1 MKGRNRFTSEEINRI
16 RELLTRRSRADA
28 AEQQRITK
36 ELRRLGFYI
45 SDYDP
50 ARRGFGV
57 ADLDD
62 LIGRGVISITG
73 DPAER
78 EEGEE
83 KPFKLWGGRFKK
95 GTADEAAKFLDSLPF
110 DLRLYREDIRGSI
123 AHARMLGRQGIISP
137 LEADALIRGL
147 EEILKE
153 IESGRIRP
161 EQSGCEDIHSFIE
174 ERLVEK
180 VGDAGK
186 KLHTARSRN
195 DQVATD
201 FRLYLKREIQ
211 VLESLL
217 RELISAL
224 IGRARETKEV
234 IMPGYTHLQ
243 RAQPVT
249 FAHHLLAYCEMLRR
263 DHGRLQDCLRRLDLC
278 PLGAGA
284 LAGTTFP
291 VDREYV
297 ARELGFQGIC
307 TNTLDAVSDRD
318 FAVEFLFACSLIMVH
333 LSRFA
338 EELILWSSGEFG
350 FIEMDDAY
358 TTGSSIMPQK
368 KNPDVVELVRGKTGR
383 VFGHLMAMLTVL
395 KGLPLAYNK
404 DLQEDKEA
412 VFDTVDTL
420 KACVRVMIPLVETL
434 EVRPERMREAA
445 AGDFT
450 NATDLADYLV
460 LKGVP
465 FREAHGIVGQV
476 VLRCIKERKN
486 LSDLPLDLYRE
497 YSPAFGPDLYQYID
511 IAACVARR
519 RLIGGPAPESVEK
532 AIQDFERWLEEN
544 RKERR

>member
-1 MKGRNRFTSEEINRI
+1 
-16 RELLTRRSRADA
+16 
-28 AEQQRITK
+28 
-36 ELRRLGFYI
+36 
-45 SDYDP
+45 
-50 ARRGFGV
+50 
-57 ADLDD
+57 
-62 LIGRGVISITG
+62 
-73 DPAER
+73 
-78 EEGEE
+78 
-83 KPFKLWGGRFKK
+83 
-95 GTADEAAKFLDSLPF
+95 
-110 DLRLYREDIRGSI
+110 
-123 AHARMLGRQGIISP
+123 
-137 LEADALIRGL
+137 
-147 EEILKE
+147 
-153 IESGRIRP
+153 
-161 EQSGCEDIHSFIE
+161 
-174 ERLVEK
+174 
-180 VGDAGK
+180 
-186 KLHTARSRN
+186 
-195 DQVATD
+195 
-201 FRLYLKREIQ
+201 
-211 VLESLL
+211 
-217 RELISAL
+217 
-224 IGRARETKEV
+224 
-234 IMPGYTHLQ
+234 
-243 RAQPVT
+243 
-249 FAHHLLAYCEMLRR
+249 
-263 DHGRLQDCLRRLDLC
+263 
-278 PLGAGA
+278 LGAGA

-291 VDREYV
+291 VDRGYV